1 MSTAP
6 SSAGTAPLLVSVPLP
21 PALPVP
27 AYDGTDDD
35 RLRERVR
42 ELAAGQDWAA
52 LDWRSLIIR
61 LIALGRT
68 NVPLSRLTEGHI
80 DAVRILDQAGRQ
92 PEPAALYGVW
102 ASKSG
107 ATGTRLTRTVG
118 GWQLDGTLRFASG
131 SGVIDR
137 ALVPA
142 ALEGGEQVLIDLPVG
157 DLPVDRSGWRTGAM
171 AQSRSHT
178 VTAAAVEVGDDRLVG
193 PLGFYLDRPGFW
205 PGGIGVA
212 AVWTGGLA
220 RLTDLVLAWLGDRR
234 SPAIQTRLGLLRMR
248 LAGAATTVTHAAGE
262 LDRRLTPDA
271 RLLVDVADGEL
282 FELATEVRAVVGAA
296 VRDGIEQ
303 VRAIAGPAGL
313 AFAADLT
320 QAVDDLG
327 LYVLQQNA
335 DSDATTLGQSLGR

>member
-1 MSTAP
+1 MTTPPLSTG
-6 SSAGTAPLLVSVPLP
+6 SAPLLVTAPI
-21 PALPVP
+21 PAALAAP
-27 AYDGTDDD
+27 AYDGTDDAQ
-35 RLRERVR
+35 LRERV
-42 ELAAGQDWAA
+42 LALAVDQDWAA
-52 LDWRSLIIR
+52 LDWSTLISR

-80 DAVRILDQAGRQ
+80 DAVRILDQAGRS
-92 PEPAALYGVW
+92 PEPGALYGVW

-107 ATGTRLTRTVG
+107 ATGTRLTRTTT
-118 GWQLDGTLRFASG
+118 GWWLDGTLRFASG
-131 SGVIDR
+131 SGVLDR

-142 ALEGGEQVLIDLPVG
+142 ALDDGEQVLIDLPVAE
-157 DLPVDRSGWRTGAM
+157 LPVDRTGWRTGAM

-178 VTAAAVEVGDDRLVG
+178 VTATAVAVEAHQWVG
-193 PLGFYLDRPGFW
+193 PLDFYLDRPGFW

-220 RLTDLVLAWLGDRR
+220 RLTDLVLDWLGDRR
-234 SPAIQTRLGLLRMR
+234 SPTVETRLGLLRLR
-248 LAGAATTVTHAAGE
+248 LTAASAAVAYAGLE

-271 RLLVDVADGEL
+271 RPRGDLAHGEL
-282 FELATEVRAVVGAA
+282 FAMATEIRAVVGSA

-303 VRAIAGPAGL
+303 VRALAGPAGL

-335 DSDATTLGQSLGR
+335 DADAITLGQTFGA